1 MTTQTGKS
9 EAKVEAAREKV
20 QAKLEQLRQD
30 LVDCVLSFIP
40 SDVAEHLGNSKKELL
55 KAVRSM
61 IDKEIEKTDSDIA
74 RAKELH
80 KKS

>member
-9 EAKVEAAREKV
+9 EPKGEAAKEKI
-20 QAKLEQLRQD
+20 QAKLEQFRQD
-30 LVDCVLSFIP
+30 MVDCVLSLIP
-40 SDVAEHLGNSKKELL
+40 PDVAEHLGNSKKELL
-55 KAVRSM
+55 KAVRSV

>member
-9 EAKVEAAREKV
+9 ETKGEAAKEKM
-20 QAKLEQLRQD
+20 QAKLEQFRQD
-30 LVDCVLSFIP
+30 MVDCVLSFIP

-55 KAVRSM
+55 KAVRSL
-61 IDKEIEKTDSDIA
+61 IDQEIEKTDSHIA

-80 KKS
+80 KK